1 MKENKKV
8 GLLTPESPA
17 VMKHIDMYQG
27 IINRMAGNSASCK
40 QWAIG
45 LASAILVLMAKEG
58 KIEFSW
64 LIIIPVLLFCFLD
77 AYYLALEK
85 QFRSAYGIFIK
96 KLHDGE
102 LQEDE
107 LYCVKTDGKLPKTF
121 IESLSSWAV
130 WPFYGGMLGLVA
142 GAVWIIY

>member
-1 MKENKKV
+1 MDTEQNQ
-8 GLLTPESPA
+8 LTPDSSA

-58 KIEFSW
+58 KIEFAW
-64 LIIIPVLLFCFLD
+64 LIVIPVLLFCFLD

-96 KLHDGE
+96 ALHEGE
-102 LQEDE
+102 LQENQ
-107 LYCVKTDGKLPKTF
+107 LYIVKTDGKLPKAF
-121 IESLSSWAV
+121 VESLSSWAV

-142 GAVWIIY
+142 VAVNMI

>member
-1 MKENKKV
+1 MDTEQSQ
-8 GLLTPESPA
+8 LTPESPA

-27 IINRMAGNSASCK
+27 IINRMAANSASCK

-45 LASAILVLMAKEG
+45 LASALLVLMAKEE

-64 LIIIPVLLFCFLD
+64 LIVIPVLLFCFLD

-85 QFRSAYGIFIK
+85 QFRSAYGSFIQ

-102 LQEDE
+102 LQENE
-107 LYCVKTDGKLPKTF
+107 LYRVKTDGKLPKTF
-121 IESLSSWAV
+121 VESLFFWAV

-142 GAVWIIY
+142 GAVWIIC

>member
-1 MKENKKV
+1 
-8 GLLTPESPA
+8 
-17 VMKHIDMYQG
+17 MYQG

-45 LASAILVLMAKEG
+45 LAYAILVLMAKEG

-64 LIIIPVLLFCFLD
+64 LIVIPVLLFCFLD

-85 QFRSAYGIFIK
+85 QFRAAYGSFIQ

-102 LQEDE
+102 LLESE
-107 LYCVKTDGKLPKTF
+107 LYRVKTDGTLPKTF
-121 IESLSSWAV
+121 VESLFSWAV
-130 WPFYGGMLGLVA
+130 WPFYGGMFGVIIVA
-142 GAVWIIY
+142 VLLCY